1 MSCQYFRENHPDCT
15 NCNRHPILRA
25 QENKSKYVLKNPNR
39 IEVCKIQVDDC
50 VINSNDESKCDFLFL
65 ACETDKAFFVE
76 LKGRD
81 LTHAIDQ
88 IDHSIDVLI
97 SQLENFAIN
106 ARVVLSKAQ
115 TPDLRTSKYV
125 KFKSKIKRL
134 GGTFEHKNKV
144 MEESL

>member
-15 NCNRHPILRA
+15 NCNRHPILTA